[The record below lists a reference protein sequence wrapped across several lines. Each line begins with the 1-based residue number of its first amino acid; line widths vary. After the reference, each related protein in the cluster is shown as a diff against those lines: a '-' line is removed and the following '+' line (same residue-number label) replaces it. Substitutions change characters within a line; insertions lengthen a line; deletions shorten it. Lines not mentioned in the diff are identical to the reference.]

1 MWEKGES
8 LWSSKCP
15 FLLKKMYQRPANQKT
30 AAGALNDNFGLAPN
44 PKAYGEDGEG
54 KEITS
59 ALVNWSV
66 TQGRVFIVRVTLAFL
81 YATGVMAFLGFLS
94 TLGADSEA
102 SDSAADRK
110 RRYLCALS
118 VVVNMV
124 AVAHYKMI
132 TKIRGYEFGVGAT
145 ASTFEK
151 AGVSAFTPHNKKIA
165 IGVEMAV
172 DGIRHSDW
180 LVRIPESACLT
191 MHAHGRTA
199 CPNCSNCSNTLP
211 PAPPFAQITLIF
223 LIYKIYYIAGFEAD
237 GITPK
242 TGSIFETP
250 GAAAGSAVLM
260 VVLSA
265 IVRIGTDEVW
275 DFKKNML
282 QSIGSA
288 ALWVVS
294 LLIMILIITDIDT
307 AVEANKG
314 AINVDLYKSFYL
326 IWIGYPI
333 VSLVGWGVR
342 LTYACRD
349 AADGYAGDTPEWLS
363 LVKDLAYCFL
373 DSWSK
378 GVFALWTAYSA
389 FHITLLSAPLAS
401 PLP

>member
-1 MWEKGES
+1 
-8 LWSSKCP
+8 
-15 FLLKKMYQRPANQKT
+15 MYQRPAAQQI
-30 AAGALNDNFGLAPN
+30 AAGALSNNFGLTEAKSPY
-44 PKAYGEDGEG
+44 AEG
-54 KEITS
+54 DTTAARGVNS

-94 TLGADSEA
+94 TLGADSDA
-102 SDSAADRK
+102 GDSAADRK

-118 VVVNMV
+118 VVVNIV
-124 AVAHYKMI
+124 AVAHYKLI
-132 TKIRGYEFGVGAT
+132 TKIRGYEFGTGGTAAT
-145 ASTFEK
+145 FAQND
-151 AGVSAFTPHNKKIA
+151 VSAFTPHNSKIA
-165 IGVEMAV
+165 VGVEMAV

-180 LVRIPESACLT
+180 L
-191 MHAHGRTA
+191 
-199 CPNCSNCSNTLP
+199 
-211 PAPPFAQITLIF
+211 ITLIF

-237 GITPK
+237 GVTPK
-242 TGSIFETP
+242 TGDLFDSP
-250 GAAAGSAVLM
+250 GTAAGCAVIM

-275 DFKKNML
+275 DWKKNL
-282 QSIGSA
+282 VQSIIA
-288 ALWVVS
+288 AAVWCVS
-294 LLIMILIITDIDT
+294 FVIMILIIADIDT

-342 LTYACRD
+342 LLYSCMN
-349 AADGYAGDTPEWLS
+349 ADGYHGETPEWLS
-363 LVKDLAYCFL
+363 LAKDLSYCFL

-389 FHITLLSAPLAS
+389 FHITLLSAPAATSLN
-401 PLP
+401 

>member
-1 MWEKGES
+1 
-8 LWSSKCP
+8 
-15 FLLKKMYQRPANQKT
+15 MYQRPASQT
-30 AAGALNDNFGLAPN
+30 AAGALNDNFGLSKPN
-44 PKAYGEDGEG
+44 PNTYGAGDAGADL
-54 KEITS
+54 TS
-59 ALVNWSV
+59 SLVNWSV

-94 TLGADSEA
+94 TLGADSDA
-102 SDSAADRK
+102 GDSAADRK

-118 VVVNMV
+118 VVVNCV
-124 AVAHYKMI
+124 AVAHYKII
-132 TKIRGYEFGVGAT
+132 TKIRGYEFGAGSTAAT
-145 ASTFEK
+145 FAKNE
-151 AGVSAFTPHNKKIA
+151 VSAFTPHNKKIA

-180 LVRIPESACLT
+180 L
-191 MHAHGRTA
+191 
-199 CPNCSNCSNTLP
+199 
-211 PAPPFAQITLIF
+211 ITLIF

-237 GITPK
+237 GVTPK
-242 TGSIFETP
+242 TGSVFETP

-288 ALWVVS
+288 ALWVLS
-294 LLIMILIITDIDT
+294 LVIMILIVTDIDT

-326 IWIGYPI
+326 IWIGYPL
-333 VSLVGWGVR
+333 VSLFGWGVR
-342 LTYACRD
+342 LMYACID
-349 AADGYAGDTPEWLS
+349 ADGYTGDTPEWLS

-389 FHITLLSAPLAS
+389 FHITLLSAPAAS
-401 PLP
+401 SLN

>member
-1 MWEKGES
+1 
-8 LWSSKCP
+8 
-15 FLLKKMYQRPANQKT
+15 MYQRPANQKT
-30 AAGALNDNFGLAPN
+30 AAGALNDSFGLGPN
-44 PKAYGEDGEG
+44 PQAYGAGDGG
-54 KEITS
+54 KKVTS

-81 YATGVMAFLGFLS
+81 YATGMMAFLGFLS
-94 TLGADSEA
+94 TLGADSDA
-102 SDSAADRK
+102 GDSAADRK

-132 TKIRGYEFGVGAT
+132 TKIRGYEFGAGAT
-145 ASTFEK
+145 AATFAENE
-151 AGVSAFTPHNKKIA
+151 VSAFTPHNKKIA

-180 LVRIPESACLT
+180 L
-191 MHAHGRTA
+191 
-199 CPNCSNCSNTLP
+199 
-211 PAPPFAQITLIF
+211 ITLIF

-242 TGSIFETP
+242 TGSVFETP

-260 VVLSA
+260 VMLSA

-342 LTYACRD
+342 LMYACMD
-349 AADGYAGDTPEWLS
+349 ADGYAGETPEWLS

-389 FHITLLSAPLAS
+389 FHIVLLSAPAAS
-401 PLP
+401 SLN